1 MLIPFKKP
9 KIIDTVDDIVWL
21 TLVKIEQT
29 KTTRSIPPTFQMHL
43 MQIFFLLVQINN
55 GENPKFYSAIHCLTP
70 KLENMPGVIYQII
83 LSTFETISKKYKKSE
98 SQKLSIKPNLL

>member
-1 MLIPFKKP
+1 MLILFKKSR
-9 KIIDTVDDIVWL
+9 IIDTVDDIVWL

-43 MQIFFLLVQINN
+43 MQIFFFLVQINN
-55 GENPKFYSAIHCLTP
+55 GENSKFYSAIHCLTP

-83 LSTFETISKKYKKSE
+83 LSTFDSISKKYKKSE
-98 SQKLSIKPNLL
+98 SHKLSIKHYVL